1 MKLSRDLDAMRFVGE
16 CTTREGFVPDDIQ
29 CLLCTRRM
37 DPEVQNPHVSLM
49 CSGCGNRARRFN
61 SETEMN
67 LSSLSAGSSCG
78 RSAGTHRAASSN
90 GADSSHSGT
99 GPQEH
104 SCACALVKSTEANPA
119 SL

>member
-67 LSSLSAGSSCG
+67 LYIAERWKQLRKECG
-78 RSAGTHRAASSN
+78 HT
-90 GADSSHSGT
+90 SG
-99 GPQEH
+99 Q
-104 SCACALVKSTEANPA
+104 
-119 SL
+119 